1 MQEGLR
7 DLLESPHIGIRTQDA
22 PDEDS
27 KYTGVWVGDKDK
39 IGSIGVQVRH
49 RVTSHGFALNVD
61 NRVLEGFRSI
71 VACGLPDVHMTSIEE
86 QLRISGPDLRTSVP
100 ALAPLAADALS
111 RRLGRTM
118 RPLHPRAIEWLR
130 DPQKDNVLKDV
141 RMEGKSLVEAAM

>member
-1 MQEGLR
+1 M
-7 DLLESPHIGIRTQDA
+7 LESQHIGIPTKDS
-22 PDEDS
+22 PNEDS

-49 RVTSHGFALNVD
+49 RVTSHGFALNVE
-61 NRVLEGFRSI
+61 NRALEGFRSI

-86 QLRISGPDLRTSVP
+86 QLRVLGPDLRTSVP

-118 RPLHPRAIEWLR
+118 RPLHPRAIEWVR
-130 DPQKDNVLKDV
+130 DPQKDNVLKDA
-141 RMEGKSLVEAAM
+141 RLDGISLAEIDS